1 MRPRLLFTQ
10 RDDDEI
16 ANILSV
22 FPERLSVGPVIES
35 LEELLKNT
43 VDLISAQVTL
53 RGRGPGMCVF
63 MGCLH

>member
-43 VDLISAQVTL
+43 VDLISTQVTL